1 MTESRNT
8 VKNMDLPLTLKYW
21 QYFLTLSKN
30 KLPRSPR
37 IPQDL
42 PGSPRISQDLPGSP
56 GISQDRLGSPRISKD
71 LQGSLILT
79 SHHFHEFIKVQS
91 SRPIFINFFN
101 NIIQVFICEL
111 RIQFLKNFFQYICRD
126 ISITF
131 FVIDTKRLFELF
143 FQCLLILFDQELCCQ
158 LTKLSKFQ

>member
-56 GISQDRLGSPRISKD
+56 RISQDLLGSLRISQDLPWISQGSPRISQD
-71 LQGSLILT
+71 LPGSL
-79 SHHFHEFIKVQS
+79 
-91 SRPIFINFFN
+91 RIFDFN
-101 NIIQVFICEL
+101 QPSFP
-111 RIQFLKNFFQYICRD
+111 
-126 ISITF
+126 
-131 FVIDTKRLFELF
+131 
-143 FQCLLILFDQELCCQ
+143 
-158 LTKLSKFQ
+158 